1 MKSYHKESMLLIQLI
16 KMDWINRYQG
26 SYIGFLWAFLTPLF
40 SLLVYTLVFGVF
52 LQAKWSSGAQSTVD
66 FALWLFV
73 GIVVHG
79 LFAEVLTRAPQI
91 ILQNSN
97 YVTKV
102 VFPLTIIP
110 VSNVL
115 SALIFALVS
124 VFVLVLAL
132 WIKLEEV
139 PWAFIYLPLVWLP
152 LIILLTGISWGIA
165 ALGVYI
171 RDINQIVAPISMLF
185 LFLSP
190 VFYPLSQVPVEWQWL
205 FQWNPLTLI
214 IEQTRAVLI
223 FSQSP
228 DWQALSLYMLVSLL
242 VFFVGWWLFNKLK
255 KGFADV
261 L

>member
-1 MKSYHKESMLLIQLI
+1 
-16 KMDWINRYQG
+16 MDWINRYQG

-79 LFAEVLTRAPQI
+79 LFAEVLTKSPQLI
-91 ILQNSN
+91 IQNSN

-102 VFPLTIIP
+102 VFPLIIIP
-110 VSNVL
+110 LSNLL

-124 VFVLVLAL
+124 VVVLLLVL
-132 WIKLEEV
+132 WMKLEEI
-139 PWAFIYLPLVWLP
+139 PWKFLYLPLVWLP
-152 LIILLTGISWGIA
+152 FILLLAGISWA
-165 ALGVYI
+165 VSALGVYV
-171 RDINQIVAPISMLF
+171 RDINQIVAPISMLL

-190 VFYPLSQVPVEWQWL
+190 VFYPLSQVPLEWQWL
-205 FQWNPLTLI
+205 FQLNPLTLI
-214 IEQTRAVLI
+214 IEQSRAVLI
-223 FSQSP
+223 FSQTP
-228 DWQALSLYMLVSLL
+228 DWQSLWLYTVGSLL
-242 VFFVGWWLFNKLK
+242 VCVMGWWSFNKLK
-255 KGFADV
+255 TGFADV

>member
-1 MKSYHKESMLLIQLI
+1 MHHKQLRLLIQLI

-26 SYIGFLWAFLTPLF
+26 SYVGFLWAFLTPLF

-52 LQAKWSSGAQSTVD
+52 LQAKWSSGTQSTVD

-79 LFAEVLTRAPQI
+79 LFAEVLTRSPQLI
-91 ILQNSN
+91 IQNSN

-102 VFPLTIIP
+102 IFPLTIIP
-110 VSNVL
+110 LSNVL

-124 VFVLVLAL
+124 VFVLLLAL
-132 WIKLEEV
+132 WIRLENT
-139 PWAFIYLPLVWLP
+139 PWTFIYLPLVWLP
-152 LIILLTGISWGIA
+152 FIVLLTGVSWGLA

-171 RDINQIVAPISMLF
+171 RDINQMVAPFSMLL

-190 VFYPLSQVPVEWQWL
+190 VFYPLSQVPLEWQWL

-223 FSQSP
+223 FSQLP

-242 VFFVGWWLFNKLK
+242 VCLMGWWSFNKLK